1 MKILLVRP
9 GAPNVLSFTNILDSE
24 PLELEYLHTG
34 LKEAGYDDMIYDY
47 ICQKKTFRQVLK
59 GA

>member
-47 ICQKKTFRQVLK
+47 ICQKNLLGRY
-59 GA
+59 